1 MTGRCI
7 QNLLQDFTG
16 TKEMIIHNS
25 RELKD
30 RYDELKAGDVFLGV
44 LSYKFLKDRVFI
56 DLLERG
62 VRLFPSALSQT
73 LSASKVAQALVLRK
87 WMLPHT
93 LVITRRLSLMHAIN
107 YFNRHQIE
115 RVVTKEDRLDCGYG
129 VHYWN
134 NIEEVYNQTTLQSPV
149 YPFVVQPFIDQYTDI
164 RVVIVGD
171 YIEAYTRENR
181 YNFRNNISAGGT
193 SSPYHLT
200 NSQLA
205 LCREV
210 MERGKF
216 PYAHIDMFITPERKF
231 YLSEIALDGGLK
243 GARIDR
249 DTLCRLKEELLQ
261 RLAQNA

>member
-1 MTGRCI
+1 
-7 QNLLQDFTG
+7 
-16 TKEMIIHNS
+16 MIIHNS
-25 RELKD
+25 KELKD
-30 RYDELKAGDVFLGV
+30 RYDALKSGDVFLGI
-44 LSYKFLKDRVFI
+44 LSYKFLKDRVLI

-62 VRLFPSALSQT
+62 VQLFPSALAQT
-73 LSASKVAQALVLRK
+73 LSSSKVAQALVLRQ

-107 YFNRHQIE
+107 YFNRNEIK

-129 VHYWN
+129 VHYWKD
-134 NIEEVYNQTTLQSPV
+134 IEEVYNQTSLQSLV
-149 YPFVVQPFIDQYTDI
+149 YPFVVQPFIDHYTDI

-171 YIEAYTRENR
+171 YIEAYTRENP

-193 SSPYHLT
+193 SRPYHMT

-205 LCREV
+205 LCRAV

-216 PYAHIDMFITPERKF
+216 PYAHIDMFVTPEGKN

-243 GARIDR
+243 GASIDR

-261 RLAQNA
+261 HLAQGA